1 MTDVFGKLLMKP
13 VASYLTR
20 TVSTRPNHGKEG
32 LMSVGTAPPLMQ
44 ETP

>member
-20 TVSTRPNHGKEG
+20 TVSTRESETKPWKGGRGHG
-32 LMSVGTAPPLMQ
+32 PPLMQ